1 MLERDEIEILDG
13 SRAWPEAQRI
23 FHLMGSPDPRTRT
36 ARMVETSWY
45 DTSASEYEGAFC
57 MIQSGSELEHFV
69 GDLIRVVYRDRE
81 IVVYCV
87 GGAELDTDFAL
98 FRRAYFALT
107 DLADATIDCI
117 LQPIVRA

>member
-23 FHLMGSPDPRTRT
+23 FRLMGSPDPRTRT
-36 ARMVETSWY
+36 TRMVETSWY
-45 DTSASEYEGAFC
+45 DTSASDYEGAFC
-57 MIQSGSELEHFV
+57 LIQSGSELEHLV
-69 GDLIRVVYRDRE
+69 GDLVRVMYRDRE
-81 IVVYCV
+81 IIVYCV

-107 DLADATIDCI
+107 DLADPTIDCI